1 MEHIKQILSTTSDDK
16 KLARIRNLIMIGF
29 VVGVLCMVFVTVNML
44 FYQAKYY
51 DKQIEQLKSDHEA
64 EVTRLKMEYSE
75 LNTKY
80 TKLEEDYNSLEAIYT
95 ASMDD
100 IGSSESE
107 IDIHTIAKYADLLK
121 ILPKEATITLGM
133 IQETDTLCKQLDVN
147 PDIIWTI
154 MGIESKYQVAAQNK
168 NSTARGLG
176 QILKDTGRRIYENVM
191 GNGAGTYNHAMAY
204 NGYTNI
210 AIMVNYVAYL
220 KENYGNI
227 KVMINGYS
235 GDQSGGY
242 YSEFARIMQANGR
255 NLNQLGYSS

>member
-1 MEHIKQILSTTSDDK
+1 MEQTKQLLPISKDK
-16 KLARIRNLIMIGF
+16 EWARTRNLIVIGF
-29 VVGVLCMVFVTVNML
+29 AIGILCMMFVTVNML
-44 FYQAKYY
+44 SYQAKYY
-51 DKQIEQLKSDHEA
+51 DKQIEQLNADHEA
-64 EVTRLKMEYSE
+64 EVTQLKAEYSE
-75 LNTKY
+75 LNSTY
-80 TKLEEDYNSLEAIYT
+80 TKLQEDYDSLEAIYT

-107 IDIHTIAKYADLLK
+107 IDLHTIAKYADLLK
-121 ILPKEATITLGM
+121 IIPADATITLGM

-154 MGIESKYQVAAQNK
+154 MDIESDYQVTAQNK

-210 AIMVNYVAYL
+210 AIMVNYVKYL
-220 KENYGNI
+220 KENYGDI
-227 KVMINGYS
+227 RVMINGYS
-235 GDQSGGY
+235 GDQTGGY
-242 YSEFARIMQANGR
+242 YSEFARIMQKYGR
-255 NLNQLGYSS
+255 NLNQLGYTS